1 MRTEEPYS
9 QNFIFYATYE
19 SAQQARPLH
28 NNKLER
34 LASDKSSNL
43 FGSFVSYEENEV
55 MRTGWPDDL
64 EKIAQFFKK

>member
-9 QNFIFYATYE
+9 QNFIFFATHK
-19 SAQQARPLH
+19 SAQQVRLLH

-43 FGSFVSYEENEV
+43 SGSFVSYEENEV
-55 MRTGWPDDL
+55 M
-64 EKIAQFFKK
+64 